1 MTRKAKNSRKS
12 LQFSSRHD
20 YSESTS
26 PSQSPYDSNDDDDE
40 IEDDDEEQPIISES
54 VTNSLNADQLSSSS
68 YSNSQ
73 PNNSYINVAP
83 LPVFHG
89 NSNECPIAHLSRFVK
104 VCRANNASS
113 TDMMMRIFP
122 VTLENEAALWYDL
135 NIQPYPSLSWD
146 EIMLSF
152 LEAYQRIKLVD
163 QLRSDL
169 MMLNQGSDESVR
181 SYFMRLQWI
190 LKRWPDHGLSDNM
203 LKWIFIDGLMG
214 NFKDWI
220 IPHKPNSLNE
230 ALRLAFSFEQVKSI
244 RGTKQKVVKCG
255 FCEGSHEE
263 NCCVVREKMRE
274 LFRNS
279 KKKMMIPKEA
289 SERSEAGNEMAENKD
304 GKEGEE
310 EEEVDVG
317 DDKEEKRM
325 LSSSKTGKSPCQCS
339 KHHCWMKKFERSNS
353 VTTRNSAAE

>member
-73 PNNSYINVAP
+73 TNNSYINVAP

-122 VTLENEAALWYDL
+122 VTLENEAALC
-135 NIQPYPSLSWD
+135 
-146 EIMLSF
+146 
-152 LEAYQRIKLVD
+152 
-163 QLRSDL
+163 
-169 MMLNQGSDESVR
+169 
-181 SYFMRLQWI
+181 
-190 LKRWPDHGLSDNM
+190 
-203 LKWIFIDGLMG
+203 
-214 NFKDWI
+214 
-220 IPHKPNSLNE
+220 
-230 ALRLAFSFEQVKSI
+230 FEQVKSI